1 MLLKHK
7 PKHTDHASPT
17 PQMIILGKGIPTT
30 HDKGSNINFYLRY
43 RLMDD
48 KTKSSME
55 TEEKCSTSLII
66 TVKKKIQ
73 QATILPFS
81 NEKGKFNFRK

>member
-30 HDKGSNINFYLRY
+30 HDKGSNINFYLKY
-43 RLMDD
+43 RLTDD

-66 TVKKKIQ
+66 TVKKITTSYNSSLLK
-73 QATILPFS
+73 
-81 NEKGKFNFRK
+81 